1 MSGRKGEFMPI
12 YTDKK
17 TKRLYI
23 QFDFL
28 GQTHKKRLP
37 KKTTKSE
44 AVKLETK
51 LKNKLFFEANSVE
64 AKRQIKFEDFL
75 VEYFLPFAEANHR
88 KASFDRQVIICKL
101 ALPFFKGNDL
111 RQIKPADIEKFKQL
125 RVTTET
131 QHKTVRKPATV
142 LRELSIIS
150 KVFSLAVKNDFLE
163 FNPCSRV
170 EKPKF
175 DNIQNRILQMEDEAK
190 FLAEFQSDW
199 AKDICILVLNTGLR
213 QNDALGLSKFNVDW
227 SSNVIRL
234 IQGKTKRVVEIPM
247 NNTVKALL
255 QARRHNG
262 SDLFFPSPKNGLQGT
277 SIKKAVIGACARAKI
292 EPITIRDL
300 RRTFGTR
307 LGENNVNTTTIAK
320 LLGHGDLRSIHRYQ
334 RGTEI
339 MREAVGLLENPA
351 KILPL
356 ARKSE
361 NQKAVS
367 Y

>member
-1 MSGRKGEFMPI
+1 MPI

-37 KKTTKSE
+37 EKTTKGE

-51 LKNKLFFEANSVE
+51 LKNKLFFEGNGFE

-75 VEYFLPFAEANHR
+75 VEYFLPFAEAAHS
-88 KASFDRQVIICKL
+88 KASFDREVLICKL
-101 ALPFFKGNDL
+101 ALPFFRGKDL
-111 RQIKPADIEKFKQL
+111 RQIKPAEIEKFKQL
-125 RVTTET
+125 RVNTKT
-131 QHKTVRKPATV
+131 QHDTVRKPATV

-150 KVFSLAVKNDFLE
+150 KIFSLAVKNDFLE

-175 DNIQNRILQMEDEAK
+175 DNIQNRILRMKDEEK
-190 FLAEFQSDW
+190 FFAEFQSDW
-199 AKDICILVLNTGLR
+199 AKDVCILVLNTGLR
-213 QNDALGLSKFNVDW
+213 QNDALGLSKFNIDLQ
-227 SSNVIRL
+227 SGVIRL

-247 NNTVKALL
+247 NNTVKALI
-255 QARRHNG
+255 QARWHNG
-262 SDLFFPSPKNGLQGT
+262 SDLLFPSPKNGLQGI
-277 SIKKAVIGACARAKI
+277 SVKKAMLGACARAKI
-292 EPITIRDL
+292 QPVTIRDL

-307 LGENNVNTTTIAK
+307 LCELNVNTTVTAR
-320 LLGHGDLRSIHRYQ
+320 LLGHNDLRSVHRYE
-334 RGTEI
+334 RGKEI
-339 MREAVGLLENPA
+339 MRQAVGLLEKPA

-356 ARKSE
+356 AHKGKT
-361 NQKAVS
+361 NKAVTC
-367 Y
+367 

>member
-1 MSGRKGEFMPI
+1 MPI

-37 KKTTKSE
+37 QKTTKSE

-51 LKNKLFFEANSVE
+51 LKNKLFFENNGIE
-64 AKRQIKFEDFL
+64 AKRQIRFEDFL
-75 VEYFLPFAEANHR
+75 VEYFLPFAEANHS
-88 KASFDRQVIICKL
+88 KASFDREVNLCKL
-101 ALPFFKGNDL
+101 ALPFFKGKDL

-125 RVTTET
+125 RANTET
-131 QHKTVRKPATV
+131 QHETARKPATV

-150 KVFSLAVKNDFLE
+150 KIFSLAVKNDFLE

-175 DNIQNRILQMEDEAK
+175 DNIQNRILRIEDEAK
-190 FLAEFQSDW
+190 FFAEFQSDW
-199 AKDICILVLNTGLR
+199 ARDICILVLNTGLR

-227 SSNVIRL
+227 SSEVIRL
-234 IQGKTKRVVEIPM
+234 VQGKTKRVVEIPM
-247 NNTVKALL
+247 NNTVKSIL
-255 QARRHNG
+255 QSRRHNA

-277 SIKKAVIGACARAKI
+277 SVKKAMLGACARAKI
-292 EPITIRDL
+292 ELITIRDL

-307 LGENNVNTTTIAK
+307 LCELNVNSTVTAR
-320 LLGHGDLRSIHRYQ
+320 LLGHGDLRSVHRYE
-334 RGTEI
+334 RGKEI
-339 MREAVGLLENPA
+339 MREAVGLLEKPA

-356 ARKSE
+356 ARIKE
-361 NQKAVS
+361 TNKAVNC
-367 Y
+367 